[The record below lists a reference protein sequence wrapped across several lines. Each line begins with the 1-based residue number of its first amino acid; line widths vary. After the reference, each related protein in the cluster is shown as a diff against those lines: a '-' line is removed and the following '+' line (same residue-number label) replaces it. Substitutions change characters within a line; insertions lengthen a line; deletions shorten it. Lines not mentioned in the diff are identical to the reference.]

1 MSSNAPRIG
10 MLGGTFDPI
19 HHGHLRSA
27 VEARET
33 LGLDRLHMIPA
44 PKPPL
49 RGEPQVS
56 AEQRLALLKL
66 GIADTPGLHADDREL
81 RRAGPSYSIDTLIE
95 LREEYGQQARLVMI
109 IGFDAFLRLPQWHR
123 AQELF
128 AHAHLAVMAR
138 PGYATPWPDELTELV
153 GAREVE
159 QADSLMHRPS
169 GGVMMLTLPSQMAIS
184 ATYIRQRLGEGKST
198 RYLLPKAVEEAI
210 RAEGFYRHFA
220 SRGE

>member
-1 MSSNAPRIG
+1 

-27 VEARET
+27 LEAREA

-56 AEQRLALLKL
+56 AEQRLTLLTL
-66 GIADTPGLHADDREL
+66 GIGETPGLYADDREL
-81 RRAGPSYSIDTLIE
+81 RRDGPSYSIDTLIE
-95 LREEYGQQARLVMI
+95 LRKEYGPQARLVMI
-109 IGFDAFLRLPQWHR
+109 IGFDAFLRLAQWHQ
-123 AQELF
+123 AQALF
-128 AHAHLAVMAR
+128 DHAHLAVMAR
-138 PGYATPWPDELTELV
+138 PGYAAPWPEELTELV

-159 QADSLMHRPS
+159 GADSLMQRPS

-184 ATYIRQRLGEGKST
+184 ATYIRKRLGEGKST
-198 RYLLPKAVEEAI
+198 RYLLPEAVEEAI
-210 RAEGFYRHFA
+210 GKNGFYRHF
-220 SRGE
+220 SSHDE